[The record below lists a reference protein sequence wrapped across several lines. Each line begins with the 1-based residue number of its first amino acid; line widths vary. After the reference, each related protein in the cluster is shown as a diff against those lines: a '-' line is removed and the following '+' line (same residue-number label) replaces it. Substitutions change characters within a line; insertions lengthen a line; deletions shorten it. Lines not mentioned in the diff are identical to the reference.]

1 MIGVHLM
8 LDGVFEPPLGEEEI
22 TEILLGLPSEIDMK
36 ILAGPMVVRGA
47 EENPGWTGFVIIDA
61 SHIAIHAFDEGS
73 RVSIDVFS
81 CKPFQGEKALRY
93 IRERIRFKKHKVQ
106 IIERSEE

>member
-36 ILAGPMVVRGA
+36 ILLGPMVVRGA
-47 EENPGWTGFVIIDA
+47 EENPGCTGFVIIDKVPH
-61 SHIAIHAFDEGS
+61 SHPHIRRGE
-73 RVSIDVFS
+73 
-81 CKPFQGEKALRY
+81 QGLN
-93 IRERIRFKKHKVQ
+93 
-106 IIERSEE
+106 